1 MTRPALLAALGFSVT
16 RWHGH
21 VYDGEEWRWE
31 TSLNHLA
38 LAVEDLLD
46 RAAERGA
53 ERALVHLGLEGP
65 HAAEDIRELRD
76 LLEAWRDAR
85 RTAWRTVIR
94 VATTSLLVVALLG
107 AAIKFKFM
115 GGSQ

>member
-1 MTRPALLAALGFSVT
+1 MNAEHITPSP
-16 RWHGH
+16 
-21 VYDGEEWRWE
+21 EERVLTVRKE
-31 TSLNHLA
+31 DF
-38 LAVEDLLD
+38 EDLLD

-65 HAAEDIRELRD
+65 HAAADIRELRD

-107 AAIKFKFM
+107 AAIKFKIM

>member
-1 MTRPALLAALGFSVT
+1 MNAEHATLPPDDHTLTLRKEDL
-16 RWHGH
+16 
-21 VYDGEEWRWE
+21 
-31 TSLNHLA
+31 
-38 LAVEDLLD
+38 EDLLD
-46 RAAERGA
+46 RAAEKGA

-107 AAIKFKFM
+107 AAIKFKIM